1 VQAQTRIVPPDGSLK
16 PNWRIL
22 KWFRALAAPETDAL
36 WSSCLERGKIL
47 IVLSHWT
54 NKKKSMQKVR
64 DFMYMF
70 AWALAVQVIGADL
83 GIISPKAVWIKYSI
97 STCMG
102 LVNAF
107 YTGPLQRKRQ
117 AQIELQNN
125 KE

>member
-1 VQAQTRIVPPDGSLK
+1 
-16 PNWRIL
+16 
-22 KWFRALAAPETDAL
+22 
-36 WSSCLERGKIL
+36 
-47 IVLSHWT
+47 
-54 NKKKSMQKVR
+54 MQKVR